1 MVTCAAPTR
10 TGHATASA
18 TTKPLAAGVPLA
30 AAADGPIT
38 TQASTRV
45 LVSNQTDDMLAITLR
60 WALTDICTRTVA
72 PGAVV
77 YLPCE
82 YVWYD
87 LYAFKDNEQVAYRSG
102 VYGGNSR
109 WKLTKDANGTHIDWY
124 DPVKALEAEEHW
136 HAPPPEFTEEMAKA
150 VAAYSIVYGEW
161 PPQAVSATAAVQ
173 VAGTPFDYRL
183 GPLRIAGIVD
193 LVPPHCKVSVYV
205 KVPFIKQIK
214 IGECDIGVGGK
225 GCGIGYPGILSVSL
239 NIEGCQLV
247 CAGTVAGK
255 SGRWVVTSWCK

>member
-1 MVTCAAPTR
+1 MAGPRALSETSKLLTMTGLMWSAAV
-10 TGHATASA
+10 
-18 TTKPLAAGVPLA
+18 VPLA
-30 AAADGPIT
+30 AAGDGPIT

-45 LVSNQTDDMLAITLR
+45 LVSNQTDDTLAITLR

-124 DPVKALEAEEHW
+124 DPVKALEAAEHW

-161 PPQAVSATAAVQ
+161 PPQAVRATAAVQ
-173 VAGTPFDYRL
+173 VAGTPFDYTL
-183 GPLRIAGIVD
+183 GPLRIAGMVD
-193 LVPPHCKVSVYV
+193 LLPPHCNVSVYV
-205 KVPFIKQIK
+205 KVPW
-214 IGECDIGVGGK
+214 IGEIKLGTCDIAAGGQA
-225 GCGIGYPGILSVSL
+225 CSIGYPGILSVSL
-239 NIEGCQLV
+239 SIEGCSLI
-247 CAGTVAGK
+247 CTGTVAGK
-255 SGRWVVTSWCK
+255 SGRWVVTSWC

>member
-18 TTKPLAAGVPLA
+18 TAKPLAAVVPLA

-173 VAGTPFDYRL
+173 VA
-183 GPLRIAGIVD
+183 
-193 LVPPHCKVSVYV
+193 VSVYV